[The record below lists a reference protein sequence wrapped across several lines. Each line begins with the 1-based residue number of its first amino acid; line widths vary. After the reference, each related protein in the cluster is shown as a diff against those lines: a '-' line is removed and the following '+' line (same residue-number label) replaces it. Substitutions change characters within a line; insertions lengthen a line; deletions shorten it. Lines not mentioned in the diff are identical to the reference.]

1 MVFLALLTLKERDT
15 AVKKIPEDM
24 NKIQEEWK
32 EIADVIKQEAAI
44 MEEKS
49 NHRFVVDLERRMIA
63 KVMVKTIAIVIM
75 SKTVMLIETKETVQ
89 KVDLLKK
96 FK

>member
-24 NKIQEEWK
+24 NEIQEEWK

>member
-63 KVMVKTIAIVIM
+63 KVMVKTIAIVFTAHGTGGQ
-75 SKTVMLIETKETVQ
+75 SPSPSPPLAHG
-89 KVDLLKK
+89 
-96 FK
+96 